1 MPTYEARTARIA
13 GVLWYSAFVA
23 IYSIIST
30 TLIVR
35 IEIFPRS
42 FQNAI
47 VGVTPWFQTNPTR
60 VVNSTMVIAVLFAV
74 LGLAYALSGLGRAL
88 VVSDYSITIN
98 VPLESYFTD
107 SD

>member
-1 MPTYEARTARIA
+1 MARLTRRQQ
-13 GVLWYSAFVA
+13 LD
-23 IYSIIST
+23 
-30 TLIVR
+30 
-35 IEIFPRS
+35 
-42 FQNAI
+42 
-47 VGVTPWFQTNPTR
+47 VTPWLRTNPTR

-74 LGLAYALSGLGRAL
+74 LDLAYALSGLGRAL

>member
-1 MPTYEARTARIA
+1 MPTYEGRRARIV
-13 GVLWYSAFVA
+13 GVLWNSAFIM

-42 FQNAI
+42 FQNVI
-47 VGVTPWFQTNPTR
+47 TGITPWLQTNPTR

-74 LGLAYALSGLGRAL
+74 LGLIYALSGLMNAL
-88 VVSDYSITIN
+88 VVSDYSITIK
-98 VPLESYFTD
+98 VPLESYLTN

>member
-1 MPTYEARTARIA
+1 MPTYEGRTARIV
-13 GVLWYSAFVA
+13 GFLWCSAFVA
-23 IYSIIST
+23 IYSIMST

-42 FQNAI
+42 FQNA
-47 VGVTPWFQTNPTR
+47 VVRVTPWLRTNPTR

-74 LGLAYALSGLGRAL
+74 LGLAYALSGLGRAPA
-88 VVSDYSITIN
+88 VSDYSITIN

>member
-1 MPTYEARTARIA
+1 MPTYEARTARIV
-13 GVLWYSAFVA
+13 GVLWNSAFIM

-42 FQNAI
+42 FQNVI
-47 VGVTPWFQTNPTR
+47 TGITPWLRTNPTR
-60 VVNSTMVIAVLFAV
+60 VVNSAMLIAVLFAV
-74 LGLAYALSGLGRAL
+74 LGLVYALSGLMNAL
-88 VVSDYSITIN
+88 VVSDYSITIK
-98 VPLESYFTD
+98 VPLESYLTD